1 MSHRTSTGGNVAS
14 NGRCFCPPAA
24 LFHGGVKMG
33 FTPLRGM
40 AQNSF
45 YVASTPAGVAYSAA
59 FFARTLTTL
68 VFTEGFI
75 TKLRSTYALPP
86 QE

>member
-1 MSHRTSTGGNVAS
+1 
-14 NGRCFCPPAA
+14 
-24 LFHGGVKMG
+24 
-33 FTPLRGM
+33 M